1 MRSIIEDKKGQII
14 MVQLLF
20 LFMTITVMIALVP
33 GIKSVLNIAKQSDN
47 LNCAGF
53 DYDGSGTIGTNALD
67 YNSSLATETLACLAI
82 NLYLPYIILIVLI
95 GGVSKLMYGRAFGE
109 QQQAL
114 SF

>member
-1 MRSIIEDKKGQII
+1 MRSITEDKGGQMI
-14 MVQLLF
+14 MIQLLF

-33 GIKSVLNIAKQSDN
+33 GIKAVLNISKQSDN

-53 DYDGSGTIGTNALD
+53 DYLGSGTVGDNVLD

-82 NLYLPYIILIVLI
+82 NLYLPYIILVVLI
-95 GGVSKLMYGRAFGE
+95 GGVSKLMYGRVFGE
-109 QQQAL
+109 QQQAP